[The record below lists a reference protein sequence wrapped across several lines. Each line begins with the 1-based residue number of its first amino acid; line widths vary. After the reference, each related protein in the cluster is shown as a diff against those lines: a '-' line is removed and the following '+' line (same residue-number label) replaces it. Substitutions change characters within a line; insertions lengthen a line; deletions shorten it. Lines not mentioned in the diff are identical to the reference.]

1 MANVLFKRGLQ
12 ASLPK
17 SNIID
22 GAFYLTTDTNRLYIG
37 STNGVADATPELV
50 ELNKSI
56 TVVKSVKD
64 LPDNSE
70 GHKVEVGQF
79 YYIAGENKHA
89 GASDDNGNILAVVTS
104 IVNGVPKWTQVN
116 PDTVDGNDRLSNVTI
131 TKGNYDAVKNVIPYT
146 LSFSIKDKAGT
157 VIETITKTLDV
168 APKDIISKA
177 DVSVSTS
184 SAEGVNAATITTKI
198 KDTSNNNALST
209 GSSFSIAGGDNVTVS
224 QKDGVVTIATGIGK
238 DSVQMHVDGTN
249 VQNQVSAS
257 VRVNSSDSG
266 DILKIA
272 GDTTKDIG
280 VVWDATNK
288 VAKIG
293 HSNSAATAA
302 TGDAIQL
309 SHDSKSFTA
318 ITSTTYDSHGHI
330 SAQTS
335 QQVTLPSYA
344 IKDIKVDDADKSKLK
359 VSLTDQNGTAFGT
372 ATSDSILYNTITVY
386 DSVNGTATKST
397 IANQGDIGTFYSKTA
412 IDNMMKGL
420 DALTYKG
427 TVAANSDLPEAS
439 KGVHIGDTYKVSAEN
454 SGITI
459 NGKTAHLGD
468 LLIATGT
475 EDSNGNITS
484 GTLTWTL
491 VQGNSETDTT
501 YDMKVAAGSGANS
514 AKVGIL
520 ASTDAGSFNKYATI
534 TGDGVITVTPTAGA
548 GDEGAV
554 AFAHA
559 NSGATAGTYGSNTTG
574 TVAPGGSI
582 VIPAVTVNAAG
593 HVTSI
598 SNATM
603 TLPGANKLGINT
615 SNKSVKLQDAA
626 GKDLGVVQF
635 ADGNLTSV
643 TVEAGGSGV
652 DGVVTVSHAVPTM
665 ESDTTSTQAVNLS
678 SAADKDRQISVI
690 SGVTKDSYG
699 HVTAL
704 ATKTITLG
712 RISDSLS
719 QAASAG
725 TNAVTIGTQLKNA
738 AGTAL
743 GNSNI
748 TLASTGNSVT
758 ITPTINAADNS
769 TSVNL
774 EIVWGSF

>member
-12 ASLPK
+12 ANLPK

-22 GAFYLTTDTNRLYIG
+22 GAFYLTTDTNRLYVG
-37 STNGVADATPELV
+37 NNTELV

-56 TVVKSVKD
+56 TVVESVDK
-64 LPDNSE
+64 LPKT
-70 GHKVEVGQF
+70 GVEVGQF
-79 YYIAGENKHA
+79 YYIAGTNKHA

-104 IVNGVPKWTQVN
+104 IVNGNPQWTQVN
-116 PDTVDGNDRLSNVTI
+116 PDTVDGNDRLSDVAI
-131 TKGNYDAVKNVIPYT
+131 TKGSYDAVNNVIPYT
-146 LSFSIKDKAGT
+146 LSFSIKDKAGK
-157 VIETITKTLDV
+157 VIQTITKTLDV

-209 GSSFSIAGGDNVTVS
+209 GSSFSIAGGDNVTVT

-280 VVWDATNK
+280 IVWDAANK

-309 SHDSKSFTA
+309 SHNSKSFTA
-318 ITSTTYDSHGHI
+318 VTSTTYDSHGHI

-344 IKDIKVDDADKSKLK
+344 IKDIKVDDTDKSKLK
-359 VSLTDQNGTAFGT
+359 VSLTDQNGSAFGT

-439 KGVHIGDTYKVSAEN
+439 KGVHIGDTYKVNAEN

-459 NGKTAHLGD
+459 NDKVAHLGD

-475 EDSNGNITS
+475 EDGNGNITS

-501 YDMKVAAGSGANS
+501 YDMKVAAASGANS

-520 ASTDAGSFNKYATI
+520 ASTDSGNFNKYATI
-534 TGDGVITVTPTAGA
+534 TGDGVITVTPTAGQ
-548 GDEGAV
+548 GNDGAV

-593 HVTSI
+593 HVTGI

-603 TLPGANKLGINT
+603 TLPGANKLGINAD
-615 SNKSVKLQDAA
+615 NKSVKLQDAS

-643 TVEAGGSGV
+643 SVAAGGSGV
-652 DGVVTVSHAVPTM
+652 DGVVTISHAVPTM
-665 ESDTTSTQAVNLS
+665 GSDATSTQAVNLS

-719 QAASAG
+719 QAASKG

-738 AGTAL
+738 EGTAL
-743 GNSNI
+743 GKSDI
-748 TLASTGNSVT
+748 TLASAGKSVT
-758 ITPTINAADNS
+758 ITPTIDAANNS

>member
-12 ASLPK
+12 ANLPK

-22 GAFYLTTDTNRLYIG
+22 GAFYLTTDTNRLYVG
-37 STNGVADATPELV
+37 NNTELV

-56 TVVKSVKD
+56 TVVQSVSD
-64 LPDNSE
+64 LPKT
-70 GHKVEVGQF
+70 GVEVGQF

-104 IVNGVPKWTQVN
+104 IVNGNPQWTQVN
-116 PDTVDGNDRLSNVTI
+116 PDTVDGNDRLSDVAI
-131 TKGNYDAVKNVIPYT
+131 TKGSYDAVNNVIPYT
-146 LSFSIKDKAGT
+146 LSFSIKDKDGK
-157 VIETITKTLDV
+157 VIQTITKTLNV

-198 KDTSNNNALST
+198 KDTSNNNALSA
-209 GSSFSIAGGDNVTVS
+209 GSSFSIAGGDNVTVT

-280 VVWDATNK
+280 IVWDAANK

-309 SHDSKSFTA
+309 SHNSKSFTA
-318 ITSTTYDSHGHI
+318 VTSTTYDSHGHI

-344 IKDIKVDDADKSKLK
+344 IKAIEVDSADKSKLK
-359 VSLTDQNGTAFGT
+359 VSLTDQNGSAFGT

-427 TVAANSDLPEAS
+427 TVATTSDLPEAS
-439 KGVHIGDTYKVSAEN
+439 KGVHIGDTYKVNAEN

-459 NGKTAHLGD
+459 NGKAAHLGD

-475 EDSNGNITS
+475 EDGNGNITS

-501 YDMKVAAGSGANS
+501 YDMKVDAGSGANS

-534 TGDGVITVTPTAGA
+534 TGDGVITVTPTAGQ
-548 GDEGAV
+548 GKDGAV

-598 SNATM
+598 SNTTM
-603 TLPGANKLGINT
+603 TLPGANKLGINAD
-615 SNKSVKLQDAA
+615 NKSVKLQDAA

-652 DGVVTVSHAVPTM
+652 NGVVTVSHAVPAM
-665 ESDTTSTQAVNLS
+665 GSDTTPTQAVNLS

-743 GNSNI
+743 GKSNI

-758 ITPTINAADNS
+758 ITPTIDAANNS

>member
-1 MANVLFKRGLQ
+1 MANVLFKRGRQ
-12 ASLPK
+12 ANLPK

-22 GAFYLTTDTNRLYIG
+22 GAFYLTTDTNRLYVG
-37 STNGVADATPELV
+37 NNTELV

-56 TVVKSVKD
+56 TVVESVDK
-64 LPDNSE
+64 LPKT
-70 GHKVEVGQF
+70 GVEVGQF
-79 YYIAGENKHA
+79 YYIAGTNKHA

-104 IVNGVPKWTQVN
+104 IVNGNPQWTQVN
-116 PDTVDGNDRLSNVTI
+116 PDTVDGNDRLSDVDI
-131 TKGNYDAVKNVIPYT
+131 TKGSYNAVDNVIPYT
-146 LSFSIKDKAGT
+146 LSFKIKNKNGD
-157 VIETITKTLDV
+157 VIQTITKTLNV

-184 SAEGVNAATITTKI
+184 STEGVNAATVTTKI
-198 KDTSNNNALST
+198 KDTSNNSALST
-209 GSSFSIAGGDNVTVS
+209 GSSFSIAGGDNVTIS
-224 QKDGVVTIATGIGK
+224 QNNGVVTIATGIGS
-238 DSVQMHVDGTN
+238 DSVKMNVDGTK

-280 VVWDATNK
+280 IVWDAANK

-293 HSNSAATAA
+293 HINSAATTA
-302 TGDAIQL
+302 TGNAIQL
-309 SHDSKSFTA
+309 SNLSKSFTA
-318 ITSTTYDSHGHI
+318 VTSTTYDNHGHI

-344 IKDIKVDDADKSKLK
+344 IKTIDVDNADKSKLK
-359 VSLTDQNGTAFGT
+359 VSLTDQDGNEFGA

-427 TVAANSDLPEAS
+427 TVATNSDLPKAS
-439 KGVHIGDTYKVSAEN
+439 NGIHIGDTYKVSAEN
-454 SGITI
+454 SGITV
-459 NGKTAHLGD
+459 NGKAANLGD

-514 AKVGIL
+514 AQVGIL

-548 GDEGAV
+548 GNEGAV

-559 NSGATAGTYGSNTTG
+559 SSGAAAGTYGSNTTG
-574 TVAPGGSI
+574 TVAPGDSI
-582 VIPAVTVNAAG
+582 VIPEVTVNAAG
-593 HVTSI
+593 HVTGI

-603 TLPGANKLGINT
+603 TLPGENKLGINT
-615 SNKSVKLQDAA
+615 NSKSVKLQNAS

-643 TVEAGGSGV
+643 TVDAGGSGV
-652 DGVVTVSHAVPTM
+652 AGVVTVSHAVPNM
-665 ESDTTSTQAVNLS
+665 GSDATSTQAVNLS
-678 SAADKDRQISVI
+678 SAAASDRQISVI

-712 RISDSLS
+712 HISDSLS

-725 TNAVTIGTQLKNA
+725 TNAVTIGTQLKNVEGA
-738 AGTAL
+738 DIGK
-743 GNSNI
+743 SNI

-758 ITPTINAADNS
+758 ITPTINAENNS

>member
-37 STNGVADATPELV
+37 NKTELV

-56 TVVKSVKD
+56 TVVESVSD
-64 LPDNSE
+64 LPKT
-70 GHKVEVGQF
+70 GVEVGQF

-116 PDTVDGNDRLSNVTI
+116 PDTVDGNDRLSSVSI
-131 TKGNYDAVKNVIPYT
+131 TKGTYDAVNNVIPYT
-146 LSFSIKDKAGT
+146 LSFSIKNKNGDI
-157 VIETITKTLDV
+157 IETITKTLDV

-209 GSSFSIAGGDNVTVS
+209 GSSFSIAGGDNVTVT
-224 QKDGVVTIATGIGK
+224 QKDGVVTIATGIGS
-238 DSVQMHVDGTN
+238 DSVQMHVDGTK

-280 VVWDATNK
+280 IVWDAANK
-288 VAKIG
+288 VAKIV

-302 TGDAIQL
+302 TGNAIQL

-318 ITSTTYDSHGHI
+318 VTSTTYDSHGHI

-344 IKDIKVDDADKSKLK
+344 IKAIEVDSADKSKLK
-359 VSLTDQNGTAFGT
+359 VSLTDQNGTAFGS

-427 TVAANSDLPEAS
+427 TVATTSDLPEAS
-439 KGVHIGDTYKVSAEN
+439 KGVHIGDTYKVNAEN

-459 NGKTAHLGD
+459 NDKVAHLGD

-475 EDSNGNITS
+475 EDGNGNITS

-514 AKVGIL
+514 AQVGIL
-520 ASTDAGSFNKYATI
+520 ASTDAGGFNKFATI
-534 TGDGVITVTPTAGA
+534 TGDGVITVTPTAGQ
-548 GDEGAV
+548 GKDGAV

-574 TVAPGGSI
+574 TVAPGDSI

-593 HVTSI
+593 HVTGI

-603 TLPGANKLGINT
+603 TLPGENKLGINT
-615 SNKSVKLQDAA
+615 NNKSVKLQNAS

-652 DGVVTVSHAVPTM
+652 AGVVTVSHAVPTM
-665 ESDTTSTQAVNLS
+665 ESDATSTQAVNLS

-712 RISDSLS
+712 QISDSLS
-719 QAASAG
+719 QEASAG

-738 AGTAL
+738 EGNAL
-743 GNSNI
+743 GKSNI
-748 TLASTGNSVT
+748 TLGSTGNSVT
-758 ITPTINAADNS
+758 VTPTIDAANNS

>member
-12 ASLPK
+12 ANLPK

-22 GAFYLTTDTNRLYIG
+22 GAFYLTTDTNRLYVG
-37 STNGVADATPELV
+37 NNTELV

-56 TVVKSVKD
+56 TVVESVDK
-64 LPDNSE
+64 LPKTD
-70 GHKVEVGQF
+70 VEVGQF
-79 YYIAGENKHA
+79 YYISGDNTHTDTSAGGK
-89 GASDDNGNILAVVTS
+89 NGNILAVVTS
-104 IVNGVPKWTQVN
+104 IVNGNPQWTQVN
-116 PDTVDGNDRLSNVTI
+116 PDTVDGNDRLSDVAI
-131 TKGNYDAVKNVIPYT
+131 TKGSYDAVNNVIPYT
-146 LSFSIKDKAGT
+146 LSFSIKDKDGK
-157 VIETITKTLDV
+157 VIQTITKTLNV

-209 GSSFSIAGGDNVTVS
+209 GSSFSIAGGDNVTVT

-266 DILKIA
+266 DVLKIA

-280 VVWDATNK
+280 IVWDAANK

-309 SHDSKSFTA
+309 SHNSKSFTA
-318 ITSTTYDSHGHI
+318 VTSTTYDSHGHI

-344 IKDIKVDDADKSKLK
+344 IKDIKVDDTDKSKLK
-359 VSLTDQNGTAFGT
+359 VSLTDQNGSAFGT

-439 KGVHIGDTYKVSAEN
+439 KGVHIGDTYKVNAEN

-459 NGKTAHLGD
+459 NGKAAHLGD

-501 YDMKVAAGSGANS
+501 YDMKVAAASGANS

-520 ASTDAGSFNKYATI
+520 ASTDSGNFNKYATI
-534 TGDGVITVTPTAGA
+534 TGDGVITVTPTAGQ
-548 GDEGAV
+548 GKDGAV

-593 HVTSI
+593 HVTGI

-603 TLPGANKLGINT
+603 TLPGANKLGINAD
-615 SNKSVKLQDAA
+615 NKSVKLQDAS

-643 TVEAGGSGV
+643 SVAAGGSGV

-665 ESDTTSTQAVNLS
+665 GSDATSTQAVNLS

-719 QAASAG
+719 QAASKG

-738 AGTAL
+738 EGTAL
-743 GNSNI
+743 GKSDI
-748 TLASTGNSVT
+748 TLASAGKSVT
-758 ITPTINAADNS
+758 ITPTIDAENNS

>member
-1 MANVLFKRGLQ
+1 MANVLFKRGRQ
-12 ASLPK
+12 ANLPK
-17 SNIID
+17 SDIID
-22 GAFYLTTDTNRLYIG
+22 GAFYLTTDTNRLYVG
-37 STNGVADATPELV
+37 NNTELV

-56 TVVKSVKD
+56 TVVESVSE
-64 LPDNSE
+64 LPKT
-70 GHKVEVGQF
+70 GVEVGQF
-79 YYIAGENKHA
+79 YYIAGTNKHA

-104 IVNGVPKWTQVN
+104 ITNGVPHWTQVN
-116 PDTVDGNDRLSNVTI
+116 PDTVDGNDRLSDVAI
-131 TKGNYDAVKNVIPYT
+131 TKGSYDAANNVIPYT
-146 LSFSIKDKAGT
+146 LSFTIKDKDGK
-157 VIETITKTLDV
+157 VIQTITQTLNV
-168 APKDIISKA
+168 APSDIISKA

-184 SAEGVNAATITTKI
+184 SSGGNAATITTKI
-198 KDTSNNNALST
+198 KDTSNNNALSN
-209 GSSFSIAGGDNVTVS
+209 GSSFSIAGGDNVTVT

-238 DSVQMHVDGTN
+238 DSVQMHVDGTK

-280 VVWDATNK
+280 VVWDAANK

-309 SHDSKSFTA
+309 SHTSKSFTA
-318 ITSTTYDSHGHI
+318 VTSTTYDNHGHI

-344 IKDIKVDDADKSKLK
+344 IKDIEVDSADKSKLK

-372 ATSDSILYNTITVY
+372 ATSGSILYNTITVY

-427 TVAANSDLPEAS
+427 TVATNSDLPNAS

-468 LLIATGT
+468 LLIAIGT

-484 GTLTWTL
+484 DTLAWTL

-514 AKVGIL
+514 AQVGIL

-534 TGDGVITVTPTAGA
+534 TGDGVITVTPTAGQ
-548 GDEGAV
+548 GKDGAV

-559 NSGATAGTYGSNTTG
+559 NSGAAAGTYGSNTTG
-574 TVAPGGSI
+574 TVAPGDSI
-582 VIPAVTVNAAG
+582 VIPEVTVNAAG

-615 SNKSVKLQDAA
+615 NNKSVKLQDAA

-643 TVEAGGSGV
+643 TVQAGGSGV
-652 DGVVTVSHAVPTM
+652 DGIVTVSHAVPAM
-665 ESDTTSTQAVNLS
+665 GSDTTPTQAVNLS
-678 SAADKDRQISVI
+678 SADEANRKISVI

-719 QAASAG
+719 QEASAG
-725 TNAVTIGTQLKNA
+725 TNAVTISTQLKNA
-738 AGTAL
+738 ESTAL
-743 GNSNI
+743 GKSNI
-748 TLASTGNSVT
+748 TLGSTGNSVT
-758 ITPTINAADNS
+758 ITPTIDAASNS

>member
-1 MANVLFKRGLQ
+1 MANVLFKRGPQ
-12 ASLPK
+12 ARLPE
-17 SNIID
+17 SNIVD

-37 STNGVADATPELV
+37 NNDKLV

-56 TVVKSVKD
+56 TVVETVGD
-64 LPDNSE
+64 LPKT
-70 GHKVEVGQF
+70 GVEVGQF

-104 IVNGVPKWTQVN
+104 ITNGVPHWTQVN
-116 PDTVDGNDRLSNVTI
+116 PDTVDGNDRLSDVTI
-131 TKGNYDAVKNVIPYT
+131 TKGNYDAANNVVPYT
-146 LSFSIKDKAGT
+146 LSFSIKDKDSK
-157 VIETITKTLDV
+157 VIQTITKTLNV

-184 SAEGVNAATITTKI
+184 SSGGNAATVTTKI

-209 GSSFSIAGGDNVTVS
+209 GSSFSIAGGDNVTVT
-224 QKDGVVTIATGIGK
+224 QKDGVVTIATGISK
-238 DSVQMHVDGTN
+238 DSVQMHVDGTK

-280 VVWDATNK
+280 IVWDAANK

-293 HSNSAATAA
+293 HNNSAATAA

-309 SHDSKSFTA
+309 SHNSKSFTA
-318 ITSTTYDSHGHI
+318 VTSTTYDSHGHI

-344 IKDIKVDDADKSKLK
+344 IKAIEVDSADKSKLK
-359 VSLTDQNGTAFGT
+359 VSLTDQNGSAFGT
-372 ATSDSILYNTITVY
+372 ATSESILYNTITVY

-427 TVAANSDLPEAS
+427 TVATNSDLPNAS

-468 LLIATGT
+468 LLIAIGT

-484 GTLTWTL
+484 DTLAWTL

-501 YDMKVAAGSGANS
+501 YDMKVAAGDANS

-520 ASTDAGSFNKYATI
+520 ASTDAGNFNKFATI
-534 TGDGVITVTPTAGA
+534 TGDGVITVTPTAGE
-548 GDEGAV
+548 GKNGAV

-559 NSGATAGTYGSNTTG
+559 NSGAAAGTYGSNTTG
-574 TVAPGGSI
+574 AVAPGDSI

-615 SNKSVKLQDAA
+615 NNKSVKLQDAA

-652 DGVVTVSHAVPTM
+652 DGIVTVSHAVPTM
-665 ESDTTSTQAVNLS
+665 GSDTTPTQAVNLS

-719 QAASAG
+719 QEASAG

-738 AGTAL
+738 EGTAL
-743 GNSNI
+743 GKSNI

-758 ITPTINAADNS
+758 ITPTIDAASNS

>member
-37 STNGVADATPELV
+37 NNTELV

-56 TVVKSVKD
+56 TVVQSVSE
-64 LPDNSE
+64 LPKA
-70 GHKVEVGQF
+70 GVEVGQF
-79 YYIAGENKHA
+79 YYIAGDNTHTDTSA
-89 GASDDNGNILAVVTS
+89 GGKNGNILAVVTS
-104 IVNGVPKWTQVN
+104 IVNGNPQWTQVN
-116 PDTVDGNDRLSNVTI
+116 PDTVDGNDRLSDVAI
-131 TKGNYDAVKNVIPYT
+131 TKGSYDAVNNVVPYT
-146 LSFSIKDKAGT
+146 LSFSIKNKDSK
-157 VIETITKTLDV
+157 VIETITKTLNV
-168 APKDIISKA
+168 APSDIISKA

-184 SAEGVNAATITTKI
+184 SAGGNAATITTKI
-198 KDTSNNNALST
+198 KDTSNNNALSA
-209 GSSFSIAGGDNVTVS
+209 GSSFSIAGGNNVTIS
-224 QKDGVVTIATGIGK
+224 QNDGVVTIAAGIGK
-238 DSVQMHVDGTN
+238 DSVQMHVDGTTT
-249 VQNQVSAS
+249 QNQVSAS
-257 VRVNSSDSG
+257 VRVNTDDSG
-266 DILKIA
+266 DVLKIA
-272 GDTTKDIG
+272 GDTAKDIG
-280 VVWDATNK
+280 IVWDSENK

-302 TGDAIQL
+302 TGNAIQL
-309 SHDSKSFTA
+309 SHGSKSFTA
-318 ITSTTYDSHGHI
+318 VTSTTYDSHGHI

-344 IKDIKVDDADKSKLK
+344 IKTVDVDNTDKSKLK
-359 VSLTDQNGTAFGT
+359 VSLTDQDENEFGSV
-372 ATSDSILYNTITVY
+372 TSGSILYNTITVY
-386 DSVNGTATKST
+386 DSINGTATKST

-427 TVAANSDLPEAS
+427 TVATNSDLQNIS
-439 KGVHIGDTYKVSAEN
+439 KVVHIGDTYKVSAEN
-454 SGITI
+454 SGITV
-459 NGKTAHLGD
+459 NGKSAQLGD

-484 GTLTWTL
+484 STLTWTL

-501 YDMKVAAGSGANS
+501 YDMKVATGSGANS

-520 ASTDAGSFNKYATI
+520 ASTDAGAFNKYATI
-534 TGDGVITVTPTAGA
+534 TGDGVITVTPTVGE
-548 GDEGAV
+548 GETGAV

-574 TVAPGGSI
+574 TVAPGKSI
-582 VIPAVTVNAAG
+582 VIPAVTINAAG
-593 HVTSI
+593 HVTGI

-615 SNKSVKLQDAA
+615 SNKSVKLQDAS
-626 GKDLGVVQF
+626 GTDLGVVQF

-665 ESDTTSTQAVNLS
+665 GSNTTSTQGVDLS
-678 SAADKDRQISVI
+678 SAADADRQISVI

-719 QAASAG
+719 QSASAG
-725 TNAVTIGTQLKNA
+725 TNAVTIGTQLKDYA
-738 AGTAL
+738 DKDIGK
-743 GNSNI
+743 SNI
-748 TLASTGNSVT
+748 TLASAGKSVT
-758 ITPTINAADNS
+758 ITPTIDAVNNS

>member
-1 MANVLFKRGLQ
+1 MANVLFKRGRQ
-12 ASLPK
+12 ANLPK
-17 SNIID
+17 SDIID
-22 GAFYLTTDTNRLYIG
+22 GAFYLTTDTNRLYVG
-37 STNGVADATPELV
+37 NNTELV

-56 TVVKSVKD
+56 TVVQSVSD
-64 LPDNSE
+64 LPKT
-70 GHKVEVGQF
+70 GVEVGQF

-89 GASDDNGNILAVVTS
+89 GASDNNGNILAVVTS
-104 IVNGVPKWTQVN
+104 IVNGNPQWTQVN
-116 PDTVDGNDRLSNVTI
+116 PDTVDGNDRLSDVAI
-131 TKGNYDAVKNVIPYT
+131 TKGSYDAVNNVIPYT
-146 LSFSIKDKAGT
+146 LSFKIKDKAGE
-157 VIETITKTLDV
+157 VIQTITKTLNV

-198 KDTSNNNALST
+198 KDTSNNDALST

-280 VVWDATNK
+280 IVWDAANK

-309 SHDSKSFTA
+309 SHNSKSFTA
-318 ITSTTYDSHGHI
+318 VTSTTYDSHGHI

-344 IKDIKVDDADKSKLK
+344 IKAIEVDSADKSKLK
-359 VSLTDQNGTAFGT
+359 VSLTDQNGSAFGT
-372 ATSDSILYNTITVY
+372 ATSESILYNTITVY

-427 TVAANSDLPEAS
+427 TVATNSDLPNAS

-454 SGITI
+454 SGITV
-459 NGKTAHLGD
+459 NGKAAQLGD
-468 LLIATGT
+468 LLIAIGT

-484 GTLTWTL
+484 GTLAWTL

-501 YDMKVAAGSGANS
+501 YNMKVAAGGSGANS

-534 TGDGVITVTPTAGA
+534 TGDGVITVTPTAGE
-548 GDEGAV
+548 GDKGTV

-559 NSGATAGTYGSNTTG
+559 NSGATAGTYGSNTAG

-593 HVTSI
+593 HVTGI
-598 SNATM
+598 SNTTM
-603 TLPGANKLGINT
+603 TLPGANKLGINAN
-615 SNKSVKLQDAA
+615 NKSVKLQDAA

-643 TVEAGGSGV
+643 SVAAGSSGSGI
-652 DGVVTVSHAVPTM
+652 DGIVTVSHAVPIM
-665 ESDTTSTQAVNLS
+665 GSDTTPTQAVNLS

-719 QAASAG
+719 QEASAG

-738 AGTAL
+738 EGTAL
-743 GNSNI
+743 GKSNI

-758 ITPTINAADNS
+758 ITPTIDAASNS

>member
-1 MANVLFKRGLQ
+1 MANVLFKRGRQ
-12 ASLPK
+12 ANLPK
-17 SNIID
+17 SDIID
-22 GAFYLTTDTNRLYIG
+22 GAFYLTTDTNRLYVG
-37 STNGVADATPELV
+37 NNTELV

-56 TVVKSVKD
+56 TVVESVGD
-64 LPDNSE
+64 LPKT
-70 GHKVEVGQF
+70 GVEVGQF
-79 YYIAGENKHA
+79 YYISGENKHA
-89 GASDDNGNILAVVTS
+89 GAVDNNGNILAVVTS
-104 IVNGVPKWTQVN
+104 IVNGNPQWTQVN
-116 PDTVDGNDRLSNVTI
+116 PDTVDGNDRLSDVAI
-131 TKGNYDAVKNVIPYT
+131 TKGSYDAVNNVIPYT
-146 LSFSIKDKAGT
+146 LSFTIKDKAGKG
-157 VIETITKTLDV
+157 IETITKTLNV
-168 APKDIISKA
+168 APSDIISKA

-184 SAEGVNAATITTKI
+184 SSGGNAATITTKI

-209 GSSFSIAGGDNVTVS
+209 GGSFSIAGGDNVTVT

-238 DSVQMHVDGTN
+238 DSVQMHVDGTST
-249 VQNQVSAS
+249 QNQVSAS
-257 VRVNSSDSG
+257 VRVNTDNSG
-266 DILKIA
+266 DVLKIA

-280 VVWDATNK
+280 VVWDAANK

-302 TGDAIQL
+302 TGNAIQL
-309 SHDSKSFTA
+309 SHGSKSFTA
-318 ITSTTYDSHGHI
+318 VTSTTYDSHGHI

-344 IKDIKVDDADKSKLK
+344 IKTVDVDSADKSKLR
-359 VSLTDQNGTAFGT
+359 VSLTDQDGDEFGSV
-372 ATSDSILYNTITVY
+372 TSGSILYNTITVY
-386 DSVNGTATKST
+386 DSINGTATKST

-427 TVAANSDLPEAS
+427 TVATNSDLPNAS
-439 KGVHIGDTYKVSAEN
+439 NGIHIGDTYKVSAEN
-454 SGITI
+454 SGITV
-459 NGKTAHLGD
+459 NGKAANLGD

-484 GTLTWTL
+484 GTLVWTL

-520 ASTDAGSFNKYATI
+520 ASTDASAFNKYATI
-534 TGDGVITVTPTAGA
+534 TGDGVITVTPTDGE
-548 GDEGAV
+548 GDVGAV

-559 NSGATAGTYGSNTTG
+559 NSGVTAGTYGSNTTG

-615 SNKSVKLQDAA
+615 DDKSVKLQDAS
-626 GKDLGVVQF
+626 GTDLGVVQF
-635 ADGNLTSV
+635 ADGNLTNVSV
-643 TVEAGGSGV
+643 TAGGSGV
-652 DGVVTVSHAVPTM
+652 DGVVTINHAVPTM
-665 ESDTTSTQAVNLS
+665 ESNTTSTQGLDLS

-699 HVTAL
+699 HVTSL

-719 QAASAG
+719 QSASAG
-725 TNAVTIGTQLKNA
+725 TNAVTIGTQLKDYA
-738 AGTAL
+738 DKDIGK
-743 GNSNI
+743 SNI
-748 TLASTGNSVT
+748 TLASAGKSVT
-758 ITPTINAADNS
+758 ITPTIDAANNS

>member
-12 ASLPK
+12 ANLPK

-22 GAFYLTTDTNRLYIG
+22 GAFYLTTDTNRLYVG
-37 STNGVADATPELV
+37 NNTELV

-56 TVVKSVKD
+56 TVVESVKD
-64 LPDNSE
+64 LPKT
-70 GHKVEVGQF
+70 GVEVGQF
-79 YYIAGENKHA
+79 YYIAGENLHA
-89 GASDDNGNILAVVTS
+89 GASDANGNILAVVTS
-104 IVNGVPKWTQVN
+104 IVNGVPNWTQVN
-116 PDTVDGNDRLSNVTI
+116 PDTVDGNDRLSDVAI
-131 TKGNYDAVKNVIPYT
+131 TKGNYDAVNNVIPYT
-146 LSFSIKDKAGT
+146 LSFTIKDKAGQA
-157 VIETITKTLDV
+157 IQTITKTLNV
-168 APKDIISKA
+168 APSDIISKA

-184 SAEGVNAATITTKI
+184 SSGGNAATITTKI
-198 KDTSNNNALST
+198 KDTSNNDTLST
-209 GSSFSIAGGDNVTVS
+209 GSSFSIAGGDNVTVT

-280 VVWDATNK
+280 IVWDATNK

-309 SHDSKSFTA
+309 SHNSKSFTA
-318 ITSTTYDSHGHI
+318 VTSTTYDSHGHI

-344 IKDIKVDDADKSKLK
+344 INAIEVDSADKSKLK
-359 VSLTDQNGTAFGT
+359 VSLTDQNGSAFGT

-427 TVAANSDLPEAS
+427 TVATTSDLPEAS
-439 KGVHIGDTYKVSAEN
+439 KGVHIGDTYKVNAEN

-459 NGKTAHLGD
+459 NGKAAHLGD

-475 EDSNGNITS
+475 EDGNGNITS

-501 YDMKVAAGSGANS
+501 YNMKVAAGGSGANS

-520 ASTDAGSFNKYATI
+520 ASTDAGTFNKYATI
-534 TGDGVITVTPTAGA
+534 TGDGVITVTPTAGE

-593 HVTSI
+593 HVTGI

-615 SNKSVKLQDAA
+615 DNKSVKLQDAA

-665 ESDTTSTQAVNLS
+665 KSDTTSTQVVNLS

-712 RISDSLS
+712 RISDNLS

-743 GNSNI
+743 GKSNI

-758 ITPTINAADNS
+758 ITPTIDEANNS

>member
-12 ASLPK
+12 ANLPK

-22 GAFYLTTDTNRLYIG
+22 GAFYLTTDTNRLYVG
-37 STNGVADATPELV
+37 NNTELV

-56 TVVKSVKD
+56 TVVKTVSD
-64 LPDNSE
+64 LPKT
-70 GHKVEVGQF
+70 GVEVGQF

-104 IVNGVPKWTQVN
+104 IVNGNPQWTQVN
-116 PDTVDGNDRLSNVTI
+116 PDTVDGNDRLSDVDI
-131 TKGNYDAVKNVIPYT
+131 TKGSYDAVNNVIPYT
-146 LSFSIKDKAGT
+146 LSFKIKDKAGE
-157 VIETITKTLDV
+157 VIQTITKTLNV

-198 KDTSNNNALST
+198 KDTSNNNALSA
-209 GSSFSIAGGDNVTVS
+209 GSSFSIAGGDNVTVT

-280 VVWDATNK
+280 IVWDAANK

-309 SHDSKSFTA
+309 SHNSKSFTA
-318 ITSTTYDSHGHI
+318 VTSTTYDSHGHI

-344 IKDIKVDDADKSKLK
+344 IKAIEVDGADKSKLK
-359 VSLTDQNGTAFGT
+359 VSLTDQNGSAFGT

-427 TVAANSDLPEAS
+427 TVATNSDLPNAS
-439 KGVHIGDTYKVSAEN
+439 KGVHVGDTYKVSAEN
-454 SGITI
+454 SGITV
-459 NGKTAHLGD
+459 NGKAAQLGD
-468 LLIATGT
+468 LLIAIGT

-484 GTLTWTL
+484 GTLAWTL

-514 AKVGIL
+514 ARVGIL
-520 ASTDAGSFNKYATI
+520 ASTDAGGFNKYATI
-534 TGDGVITVTPTAGA
+534 TGDGVITVTPTDGE
-548 GDEGAV
+548 GDVGAV

-615 SNKSVKLQDAA
+615 GDKSVKLQDAA

-643 TVEAGGSGV
+643 TVEAGGTGV

-665 ESDTTSTQAVNLS
+665 ESDATSTQAVNLS

-758 ITPTINAADNS
+758 ITPTINAASNS

>member
-1 MANVLFKRGLQ
+1 MANVLFKRGRQ
-12 ASLPK
+12 ANLPK
-17 SNIID
+17 SDIID
-22 GAFYLTTDTNRLYIG
+22 GAFYLTTDTNRLYVG
-37 STNGVADATPELV
+37 NNTELV

-56 TVVKSVKD
+56 TVVKTVSD
-64 LPDNSE
+64 LPKT
-70 GHKVEVGQF
+70 GVEVGQF

-104 IVNGVPKWTQVN
+104 IVNGNPQWTQVN
-116 PDTVDGNDRLSNVTI
+116 PDTVDGNDRLSDVDI
-131 TKGNYDAVKNVIPYT
+131 TKGSYDAVNNVIPYT
-146 LSFSIKDKAGT
+146 LSFKIKDKAGE
-157 VIETITKTLDV
+157 VIQTITKTLNV

-184 SAEGVNAATITTKI
+184 SAEGVNAATITTKN
-198 KDTSNNNALST
+198 KDTSNNNALSA
-209 GSSFSIAGGDNVTVS
+209 GSSFSIAGGDNVTVT

-280 VVWDATNK
+280 IVWDAANK

-309 SHDSKSFTA
+309 SHNSKSFTA
-318 ITSTTYDSHGHI
+318 VTSTTYDSHGHI

-344 IKDIKVDDADKSKLK
+344 IKAIEVDGADKSKLK
-359 VSLTDQNGTAFGT
+359 VSLTDQNGSAFGT
-372 ATSDSILYNTITVY
+372 ATSESILYNTITVY

-427 TVAANSDLPEAS
+427 TVATNSDLPNAS
-439 KGVHIGDTYKVSAEN
+439 KGVHVGDTYKVSAEN
-454 SGITI
+454 SGITV
-459 NGKTAHLGD
+459 NGKAAQLGD
-468 LLIATGT
+468 LLIAIGT

-484 GTLTWTL
+484 STLAWTL

-501 YDMKVAAGSGANS
+501 YNMKVAAGGSGANS

-534 TGDGVITVTPTAGA
+534 TSDGVITVTPTAGE
-548 GDEGAV
+548 GDKGTV

-574 TVAPGGSI
+574 TVAPGDPI

-615 SNKSVKLQDAA
+615 NNKSVKLQDAA

-652 DGVVTVSHAVPTM
+652 DGIVTVSHAVPAM
-665 ESDTTSTQAVNLS
+665 GSDTTPTQAVNLS

-758 ITPTINAADNS
+758 ITPTIDAASNS

>member
-12 ASLPK
+12 ANLPK

-22 GAFYLTTDTNRLYIG
+22 GAFYLTTDTNRLYVG
-37 STNGVADATPELV
+37 NNTELV

-56 TVVKSVKD
+56 TVVKSVSD
-64 LPDNSE
+64 LPKT
-70 GHKVEVGQF
+70 GVEVGQF
-79 YYIAGENKHA
+79 YYIAGTNKHA

-104 IVNGVPKWTQVN
+104 IVNGNPQWTQVN
-116 PDTVDGNDRLSNVTI
+116 PDTVDGNDRLSNVSI
-131 TKGNYDAVKNVIPYT
+131 TKGTYDAVNNVIPYT
-146 LSFSIKDKAGT
+146 LSFDIKDKDGR
-157 VIETITKTLDV
+157 VIQTITQTLNV

-184 SAEGVNAATITTKI
+184 SVEGVNAATITTKI

-280 VVWDATNK
+280 IVWDAENK

-293 HSNSAATAA
+293 HSNSAATSA
-302 TGDAIQL
+302 TGNAIQL
-309 SHDSKSFTA
+309 SNLSKSFTA
-318 ITSTTYDSHGHI
+318 VTSTTYDSHGHI

-344 IKDIKVDDADKSKLK
+344 IKAIEVDSADKSKLK

-386 DSVNGTATKST
+386 DSVNGAATKST

-427 TVAANSDLPEAS
+427 TVATNSDLPEAS
-439 KGVHIGDTYKVSAEN
+439 NGVHIGDTYKVSAEN

-484 GTLTWTL
+484 GTLVWTL

-501 YDMKVAAGSGANS
+501 YDMKVDAGSGANS

-534 TGDGVITVTPTAGA
+534 TGDGVITVTPTAGQ
-548 GDEGAV
+548 GKDGAV

-559 NSGATAGTYGSNTTG
+559 NSGVDAGTYGSNTTG
-574 TVAPGGSI
+574 TVAPGGPI

-615 SNKSVKLQDAA
+615 DNKSVKLQDAA

-643 TVEAGGSGV
+643 TVQAGGSGV
-652 DGVVTVSHAVPTM
+652 DGIVTVSHAVPTM
-665 ESDTTSTQAVNLS
+665 GSDTTPTQAVNLS
-678 SAADKDRQISVI
+678 SAVDKDRQISVI

-725 TNAVTIGTQLKNA
+725 TNAVTINTQLKNA
-738 AGTAL
+738 KGDNI
-743 GNSNI
+743 GKSGI
-748 TLASTGNSVT
+748 TLGSTGNSVT
-758 ITPTINAADNS
+758 ITPTIDAANNS

>member
-12 ASLPK
+12 ANLPK

-22 GAFYLTTDTNRLYIG
+22 GAFYLTTDTNRLYVG
-37 STNGVADATPELV
+37 NNTELV

-56 TVVKSVKD
+56 TVVESVDK
-64 LPDNSE
+64 LPKT
-70 GHKVEVGQF
+70 GVEVGQF
-79 YYIAGENKHA
+79 YYIAGTNKHA

-104 IVNGVPKWTQVN
+104 IVNGNPQWTQVN
-116 PDTVDGNDRLSNVTI
+116 PDTVDGNDRLSDVAI
-131 TKGNYDAVKNVIPYT
+131 TKGSYDAVNNVIPYT
-146 LSFSIKDKAGT
+146 LSFSIKDKAGK
-157 VIETITKTLDV
+157 VIQTITKTLDV

-209 GSSFSIAGGDNVTVS
+209 GSSFSIAGGDNVTVT

-280 VVWDATNK
+280 IVWDAANK

-309 SHDSKSFTA
+309 SHNSKSFTA
-318 ITSTTYDSHGHI
+318 VTSTTYDSHGHI

-344 IKDIKVDDADKSKLK
+344 IKDIKVDDTDKSKLK
-359 VSLTDQNGTAFGT
+359 VSLTDQNGSAFGT

-439 KGVHIGDTYKVSAEN
+439 KGVHIGDTYKVNAEN

-459 NGKTAHLGD
+459 NDKVAHLGD

-475 EDSNGNITS
+475 EDGNGNITS

-501 YDMKVAAGSGANS
+501 YDMKVAAASGANS

-520 ASTDAGSFNKYATI
+520 ASTDSGNFNKYATI
-534 TGDGVITVTPTAGA
+534 TGDGVITVTPTAGQ
-548 GDEGAV
+548 GKDGAV

-593 HVTSI
+593 HVTGI

-603 TLPGANKLGINT
+603 TLPGANKLGINAD
-615 SNKSVKLQDAA
+615 NKSVKLQDAS

-643 TVEAGGSGV
+643 SVAAGGSGV
-652 DGVVTVSHAVPTM
+652 DGVVTISHAVPTM
-665 ESDTTSTQAVNLS
+665 GSDATSTQAVNLS

-719 QAASAG
+719 QAASKG

-738 AGTAL
+738 EGTAL
-743 GNSNI
+743 GKSDI
-748 TLASTGNSVT
+748 TLASAGKSVT
-758 ITPTINAADNS
+758 ITPTIDAANNS

>member
-1 MANVLFKRGLQ
+1 MANVLFKRGRQ
-12 ASLPK
+12 ANLPK
-17 SNIID
+17 SDIID
-22 GAFYLTTDTNRLYIG
+22 GAFYLTTDTNRLYVG
-37 STNGVADATPELV
+37 NNTELV

-56 TVVKSVKD
+56 TVVKTVSD
-64 LPDNSE
+64 LPKT
-70 GHKVEVGQF
+70 GVEVGQF

-104 IVNGVPKWTQVN
+104 IVNGNPQWTQVN
-116 PDTVDGNDRLSNVTI
+116 PDTVDGNDRLSDVDI
-131 TKGNYDAVKNVIPYT
+131 TKGSYDAVNNVIPYT
-146 LSFSIKDKAGT
+146 LSFKIKDKAGE
-157 VIETITKTLDV
+157 VIQTITKTLNV

-198 KDTSNNNALST
+198 KDTSNNNALSA
-209 GSSFSIAGGDNVTVS
+209 GSSFSIAGGDNVTVT

-280 VVWDATNK
+280 IVWDAANK

-309 SHDSKSFTA
+309 SHNSKSFTA
-318 ITSTTYDSHGHI
+318 VTSTTYDNHGHI

-344 IKDIKVDDADKSKLK
+344 IKAIEVDGADKSKLK
-359 VSLTDQNGTAFGT
+359 VSLTDQNGSAFGT
-372 ATSDSILYNTITVY
+372 ATSESILYNTITVY

-427 TVAANSDLPEAS
+427 TVATNSDLPNAS
-439 KGVHIGDTYKVSAEN
+439 KGVHVGDTYKVSAEN
-454 SGITI
+454 SGITV
-459 NGKTAHLGD
+459 NGKAAQLGD
-468 LLIATGT
+468 LLIAIGT

-484 GTLTWTL
+484 STLAWTL

-501 YDMKVAAGSGANS
+501 YNMKVAAGGSGANS

-534 TGDGVITVTPTAGA
+534 TSDGVITVTPTAGE
-548 GDEGAV
+548 GDKGTV

-574 TVAPGGSI
+574 TVAPGDPI

-615 SNKSVKLQDAA
+615 NNKSVKLQDAA

-652 DGVVTVSHAVPTM
+652 DGIVTVSHAVPAM
-665 ESDTTSTQAVNLS
+665 GSDTTPTQAVNLS

-758 ITPTINAADNS
+758 ITPTIDAASNS

>member
-12 ASLPK
+12 ANLPK

-22 GAFYLTTDTNRLYIG
+22 GAFYLTTDTNRLYVG
-37 STNGVADATPELV
+37 NNTELV

-56 TVVKSVKD
+56 TVVESVDK
-64 LPDNSE
+64 LPKT
-70 GHKVEVGQF
+70 GVEVGQF

-104 IVNGVPKWTQVN
+104 ITNGVPHWTQVN
-116 PDTVDGNDRLSNVTI
+116 PDTVDGNDRLSDVAI
-131 TKGNYDAVKNVIPYT
+131 TKGDYDAVNNVIPYT
-146 LSFSIKDKAGT
+146 LSFTIKDKAGSG
-157 VIETITKTLDV
+157 IETITKTLNV

-209 GSSFSIAGGDNVTVS
+209 GSSFSIAGGDNVTIT

-280 VVWDATNK
+280 IVWDATNK

-293 HSNSAATAA
+293 HSNSAATAS

-309 SHDSKSFTA
+309 SHNSKSFTA
-318 ITSTTYDSHGHI
+318 VTSTTYDSHGHI

-344 IKDIKVDDADKSKLK
+344 IKDIEVDSADKSKLK
-359 VSLTDQNGTAFGT
+359 VSLTDQNSNAFGT
-372 ATSDSILYNTITVY
+372 ATSGSILYNTITVY

-439 KGVHIGDTYKVSAEN
+439 NGVHIGDTYKVNAEN

-459 NGKTAHLGD
+459 NGKAAHLGD

-484 GTLTWTL
+484 STLTWTL

-501 YDMKVAAGSGANS
+501 YNMKVDAGSGSNS

-534 TGDGVITVTPTAGA
+534 TGDGVITVTPTAGE
-548 GDEGAV
+548 GKDGAV

-603 TLPGANKLGINT
+603 TLPGANKLGINAD
-615 SNKSVKLQDAA
+615 NKSVKLQDAS

-643 TVEAGGSGV
+643 SVAAGGSGV

-665 ESDTTSTQAVNLS
+665 GSDTTSTQAVNLS

-712 RISDSLS
+712 HISDSLS

-738 AGTAL
+738 KGTAL
-743 GNSNI
+743 GKSDI
-748 TLASTGNSVT
+748 TLASAGKSVT
-758 ITPTINAADNS
+758 ITPTIDAANNS

>member
-12 ASLPK
+12 ANLPK

-22 GAFYLTTDTNRLYIG
+22 GAFYLTTDTNRLYVG
-37 STNGVADATPELV
+37 NNTELV

-56 TVVKSVKD
+56 TVVESVSE
-64 LPDNSE
+64 LPKT
-70 GHKVEVGQF
+70 GVEVGQF
-79 YYIAGENKHA
+79 YYISGTNKHA

-104 IVNGVPKWTQVN
+104 IVNGNPQWTQVN
-116 PDTVDGNDRLSNVTI
+116 PDTVDGNDRLSDVAI
-131 TKGNYDAVKNVIPYT
+131 TKGSYDAVNNVIPYT
-146 LSFSIKDKAGT
+146 LSFSIKDKDGK
-157 VIETITKTLDV
+157 VIQTITKTLNV

-209 GSSFSIAGGDNVTVS
+209 GSSFSIAGGDNVTVT

-266 DILKIA
+266 DVLKIA

-280 VVWDATNK
+280 IVWDAANK

-309 SHDSKSFTA
+309 SHNSKSFTA
-318 ITSTTYDSHGHI
+318 VTSTTYDSHGHI

-344 IKDIKVDDADKSKLK
+344 IKAIEVDSADKSKLK
-359 VSLTDQNGTAFGT
+359 VSLTDQNGSAFGT

-427 TVAANSDLPEAS
+427 TVATNSDLPNAS
-439 KGVHIGDTYKVSAEN
+439 NGIHIGDTYKVSAEN
-454 SGITI
+454 SGITV
-459 NGKTAHLGD
+459 NGKAANLGD

-501 YDMKVAAGSGANS
+501 YDMKVVAGSGANS

-520 ASTDAGSFNKYATI
+520 ASTDAGGFNKYATI
-534 TGDGVITVTPTAGA
+534 TGDGVITVTPTAGQ
-548 GDEGAV
+548 GKDGAV

-574 TVAPGGSI
+574 TVAPGDSI

-593 HVTSI
+593 HVTGI

-603 TLPGANKLGINT
+603 TLPGANKLGINAN
-615 SNKSVKLQDAA
+615 NKSVKLQDAA

-665 ESDTTSTQAVNLS
+665 GSDATSTQAVNLS

-725 TNAVTIGTQLKNA
+725 TNAVTINTQLKNA
-738 AGTAL
+738 KGDNI
-743 GNSNI
+743 GKSGI
-748 TLASTGNSVT
+748 TLGSTGNSVT
-758 ITPTINAADNS
+758 ITPTIDAANNS

>member
-12 ASLPK
+12 ANLPK
-17 SNIID
+17 SDIID
-22 GAFYLTTDTNRLYIG
+22 GAFYLTTDTNRLYVG
-37 STNGVADATPELV
+37 NNTELV

-56 TVVKSVKD
+56 TVVESVDK
-64 LPDNSE
+64 LPKT
-70 GHKVEVGQF
+70 GVEVGQF
-79 YYIAGENKHA
+79 YYIAGTNKHA

-104 IVNGVPKWTQVN
+104 IVNGNPQWTQVN
-116 PDTVDGNDRLSNVTI
+116 PDTVDGNDRLSDVTI
-131 TKGNYDAVKNVIPYT
+131 TKGNYDAVHNVIPYT
-146 LSFSIKDKAGT
+146 LSFTIKDKAGKG
-157 VIETITKTLDV
+157 IETITKTLNV
-168 APKDIISKA
+168 APSDIISKA

-184 SAEGVNAATITTKI
+184 SAGGNAATITTQI

-209 GSSFSIAGGDNVTVS
+209 GSSFSIAGGDNVTIS
-224 QKDGVVTIATGIGK
+224 QKGGVVTIATGIGK
-238 DSVQMHVDGTN
+238 DSVQMHVDGTST
-249 VQNQVSAS
+249 QNQVSAS
-257 VRVNSSDSG
+257 VRVNTDDSG
-266 DILKIA
+266 DALKIA
-272 GDTTKDIG
+272 GDTAKDIG
-280 VVWDATNK
+280 IVWDAANK

-302 TGDAIQL
+302 TGNAIQL
-309 SHDSKSFTA
+309 SNGSKSFTA
-318 ITSTTYDSHGHI
+318 VTSTTYDSHGHI

-344 IKDIKVDDADKSKLK
+344 IKTVDVDDADKSKLK
-359 VSLTDQNGTAFGT
+359 VSLTDQDDNEFGSV
-372 ATSDSILYNTITVY
+372 TSNSILYNTITVY

-427 TVAANSDLPEAS
+427 TVATNSDLQNVS
-439 KGVHIGDTYKVSAEN
+439 KVVHIGDTYKVSAEN
-454 SGITI
+454 SGITV
-459 NGKTAHLGD
+459 NGKSAQLGD

-484 GTLTWTL
+484 STLTWTL

-501 YDMKVAAGSGANS
+501 YDMKVATGSGANS

-520 ASTDAGSFNKYATI
+520 ASTDAGAFNKYATI
-534 TGDGVITVTPTAGA
+534 TGDGVITVTPTAGV
-548 GDEGAV
+548 GETGAV

-559 NSGATAGTYGSNTTG
+559 NSGATAGTYGNNTTG

-582 VIPAVTVNAAG
+582 VIPAVTINAAG
-593 HVTSI
+593 HVTGI

-603 TLPGANKLGINT
+603 TLPGANKLGINAN
-615 SNKSVKLQDAA
+615 NKSVKLQDAS

-643 TVEAGGSGV
+643 SVAAGGSGSGV
-652 DGVVTVSHAVPTM
+652 DGVVTVSHAAPTM
-665 ESDTTSTQAVNLS
+665 GSDTTSTQGVNLS
-678 SAADKDRQISVI
+678 SAAESDRQISVI

-719 QAASAG
+719 QEASAG
-725 TNAVTIGTQLKNA
+725 TNAVTISTQLKNA
-738 AGTAL
+738 EGTAL
-743 GNSNI
+743 GKSNI
-748 TLASTGNSVT
+748 ALASAGKSVT
-758 ITPTINAADNS
+758 ITPTIDATNNS

>member
-12 ASLPK
+12 ARLPE
-17 SNIID
+17 SNIVD

-37 STNGVADATPELV
+37 NNDKLV

-56 TVVKSVKD
+56 TVVESVSD
-64 LPDNSE
+64 LPKT
-70 GHKVEVGQF
+70 GVEVGQF
-79 YYIAGENKHA
+79 YYIAGTNKHA

-116 PDTVDGNDRLSNVTI
+116 PDTVDGNDRLSDVTI
-131 TKGNYDAVKNVIPYT
+131 TKGSYDAVNNVIPYT
-146 LSFSIKDKAGT
+146 LSFKIKNKNGE
-157 VIETITKTLDV
+157 VIQTITKTLDV
-168 APKDIISKA
+168 ALSDIISKA

-184 SAEGVNAATITTKI
+184 SAEGVNAATVTTKI

-209 GSSFSIAGGDNVTVS
+209 GSSFSIAGGDNVTVT

-266 DILKIA
+266 DVLKIA
-272 GDTTKDIG
+272 GDTTKDIEI
-280 VVWDATNK
+280 VWDAANK

-309 SHDSKSFTA
+309 SHNSKSFTA

-344 IKDIKVDDADKSKLK
+344 IKDIKVDDTDKSKLK

-439 KGVHIGDTYKVSAEN
+439 KGVHIGDTYKVNAEN

-459 NGKTAHLGD
+459 NGKAAHLGD

-475 EDSNGNITS
+475 EDGNGNITS

-501 YDMKVAAGSGANS
+501 YNMKVAAGGSGTNS

-520 ASTDAGSFNKYATI
+520 ASTDAGNFNKFATI
-534 TGDGVITVTPTAGA
+534 TGDGVITVTPTAGE
-548 GDEGAV
+548 GKDGAV

-593 HVTSI
+593 HVTGI

-603 TLPGANKLGINT
+603 TLPGANKLGINAD
-615 SNKSVKLQDAA
+615 NKSVKLQDAS

-643 TVEAGGSGV
+643 SVAAGGSGV

-665 ESDTTSTQAVNLS
+665 GSDATSTQAVNLS

-712 RISDSLS
+712 RVSDSLS
-719 QAASAG
+719 QAASKG
-725 TNAVTIGTQLKNA
+725 TNAVTIGTQLKDY

-743 GNSNI
+743 GKSDI
-748 TLASTGNSVT
+748 TLASAGKSVT
-758 ITPTINAADNS
+758 ITPTIDAANNS

>member
-1 MANVLFKRGLQ
+1 MANVLFKRGRQ
-12 ASLPK
+12 ANLPK
-17 SNIID
+17 SDIID
-22 GAFYLTTDTNRLYIG
+22 GAFYLTTDTNRLYVG
-37 STNGVADATPELV
+37 NNTELV

-56 TVVKSVKD
+56 TVVESVDK
-64 LPDNSE
+64 LPKT
-70 GHKVEVGQF
+70 GVEVGQF
-79 YYIAGENKHA
+79 YYIAGTNKHA

-104 IVNGVPKWTQVN
+104 IVNGNPQWTQVN
-116 PDTVDGNDRLSNVTI
+116 PDTVDGNDRLSDVAI
-131 TKGNYDAVKNVIPYT
+131 TKGSYDAVNNVIPYT
-146 LSFSIKDKAGT
+146 LSFSIKDKAGK
-157 VIETITKTLDV
+157 VIQTITKTLDV

-209 GSSFSIAGGDNVTVS
+209 GSSFSIAGGDNVTVT

-280 VVWDATNK
+280 IVWDAANK

-309 SHDSKSFTA
+309 SHNSKSFTA
-318 ITSTTYDSHGHI
+318 VTSTTYDSHGHI

-344 IKDIKVDDADKSKLK
+344 IKAIEVDSADKSKLK
-359 VSLTDQNGTAFGT
+359 VSLTDQNGSAFGT

-439 KGVHIGDTYKVSAEN
+439 KGVHIGDTYKVNAEN

-459 NGKTAHLGD
+459 NDKVAHLGD

-475 EDSNGNITS
+475 EDGNGNITS

-501 YDMKVAAGSGANS
+501 YDMKVAAASGANS

-520 ASTDAGSFNKYATI
+520 ASTDSGNFNKYATI
-534 TGDGVITVTPTAGA
+534 TGDGVITVTPTAGQ
-548 GDEGAV
+548 GKDGAV

-593 HVTSI
+593 HVTGI

-603 TLPGANKLGINT
+603 TLPGANKLGINAD
-615 SNKSVKLQDAA
+615 NKSVKLQDAS

-643 TVEAGGSGV
+643 SVAAGGSGV
-652 DGVVTVSHAVPTM
+652 DGVVTISHAVPTM
-665 ESDTTSTQAVNLS
+665 GSDATSTQAVNLS

-719 QAASAG
+719 QAASKG

-738 AGTAL
+738 EGTAL
-743 GNSNI
+743 GKSDI
-748 TLASTGNSVT
+748 TLASAGKSVT
-758 ITPTINAADNS
+758 ITPTIDAANNS

>member
-12 ASLPK
+12 ANLPK

-22 GAFYLTTDTNRLYIG
+22 GAFYLTTDTNRLYVG
-37 STNGVADATPELV
+37 NNTELV

-56 TVVKSVKD
+56 TVVESVDK
-64 LPDNSE
+64 LPKT
-70 GHKVEVGQF
+70 GVEVGQF
-79 YYIAGENKHA
+79 YYIAGTNKHA

-104 IVNGVPKWTQVN
+104 IVNGNPQWTQVN
-116 PDTVDGNDRLSNVTI
+116 PDTVDGNDRLSDVAI
-131 TKGNYDAVKNVIPYT
+131 TKGSYDAVNNVIPYT
-146 LSFSIKDKAGT
+146 LSFSIKDKAGK
-157 VIETITKTLDV
+157 VIQTITKTLDV

-209 GSSFSIAGGDNVTVS
+209 GSSFSIAGGDNVTVT

-238 DSVQMHVDGTN
+238 DSVQMHVDGTK

-266 DILKIA
+266 DVLKIA

-280 VVWDATNK
+280 IVWDSESK

-302 TGDAIQL
+302 TGNAIQL
-309 SHDSKSFTA
+309 SHGSKSFTA
-318 ITSTTYDSHGHI
+318 VTSTTYDSHGHI

-344 IKDIKVDDADKSKLK
+344 IKTVDVDSADKSKLK
-359 VSLTDQNGTAFGT
+359 VSLTDQDGSEFGSV
-372 ATSDSILYNTITVY
+372 TSGSILYNTITVY
-386 DSVNGTATKST
+386 DSINGTAAQTT

-427 TVAANSDLPEAS
+427 TVATNSDLPQAS
-439 KGVHIGDTYKVSAEN
+439 EGVHIGDTYKVSAEK

-459 NGKTAHLGD
+459 NGKEAHLGD

-501 YDMKVAAGSGANS
+501 YNMKVAAGGSGANS

-520 ASTDAGSFNKYATI
+520 ASTDAGGFNKYATI
-534 TGDGVITVTPTAGA
+534 TGDGVITVTPTAGE
-548 GDEGAV
+548 GDKGTV

-559 NSGATAGTYGSNTTG
+559 NSGATAGTYGNNTTG

-582 VIPAVTVNAAG
+582 VIPAVTINAAG
-593 HVTSI
+593 HVTGI

-615 SNKSVKLQDAA
+615 SNKYIKLQDAA

-643 TVEAGGSGV
+643 SVAAGSSGV
-652 DGVVTVSHAVPTM
+652 DGVITVNHAVPTM
-665 ESDTTSTQAVNLS
+665 GSDDTSTQAVDLS
-678 SAADKDRQISVI
+678 SAADANRKISVI

-704 ATKTITLG
+704 STKTITLG

-719 QAASAG
+719 QEASAG

-738 AGTAL
+738 EGNAL
-743 GNSNI
+743 GKSNI
-748 TLASTGNSVT
+748 TLASAGKSVT
-758 ITPTINAADNS
+758 VTPTIDAANNS

>member
-12 ASLPK
+12 ANLPK
-17 SNIID
+17 SDIID
-22 GAFYLTTDTNRLYIG
+22 GAFYLTTDTNRLYVG
-37 STNGVADATPELV
+37 NNTELV

-56 TVVKSVKD
+56 TVVESVDK
-64 LPDNSE
+64 LPKT
-70 GHKVEVGQF
+70 GVEVGQF
-79 YYIAGENKHA
+79 YYIAGTNKHA

-104 IVNGVPKWTQVN
+104 IVNGNPQWTQVN
-116 PDTVDGNDRLSNVTI
+116 PDTVDGNDRLSDVTI
-131 TKGNYDAVKNVIPYT
+131 TKGNYDAVHNVIPYT
-146 LSFSIKDKAGT
+146 LSFTIKDKAGKG
-157 VIETITKTLDV
+157 IETITKTLNV
-168 APKDIISKA
+168 APSDIISKA

-184 SAEGVNAATITTKI
+184 SAGGNAATITTQI

-209 GSSFSIAGGDNVTVS
+209 GSSFSIAGGDNVTIS
-224 QKDGVVTIATGIGK
+224 QKNGVVTIATGIGK
-238 DSVQMHVDGTN
+238 DSVQMHVDGTST
-249 VQNQVSAS
+249 QNQVSAS
-257 VRVNSSDSG
+257 VRVNTDDSG
-266 DILKIA
+266 DVLKIA
-272 GDTTKDIG
+272 GDTAKDIG
-280 VVWDATNK
+280 IVWDAANK

-302 TGDAIQL
+302 TGNAIQL
-309 SHDSKSFTA
+309 SNGSKSFTA
-318 ITSTTYDSHGHI
+318 VTSTTYDSYGHI

-344 IKDIKVDDADKSKLK
+344 IKTVDVDDADKSKLK
-359 VSLTDQNGTAFGT
+359 VSLTDQDDNEFGSV
-372 ATSDSILYNTITVY
+372 TSNSILYNTITVY

-427 TVAANSDLPEAS
+427 TVATNSDLQNVS
-439 KGVHIGDTYKVSAEN
+439 KVVHIGDTYKVSAEN
-454 SGITI
+454 SGITV
-459 NGKTAHLGD
+459 NGKSAQLGD

-484 GTLTWTL
+484 STLTWTL

-501 YDMKVAAGSGANS
+501 YDMKVATGSGANS

-520 ASTDAGSFNKYATI
+520 ASTDAGAFNKYATI
-534 TGDGVITVTPTAGA
+534 TGDGVITVTPTAGE
-548 GDEGAV
+548 GETGAV

-582 VIPAVTVNAAG
+582 VIPAVTINAAG
-593 HVTSI
+593 HVTGI

-615 SNKSVKLQDAA
+615 SNKSVKLQDAS
-626 GKDLGVVQF
+626 GTDLGVVQF

-665 ESDTTSTQAVNLS
+665 GSNTTSTQGVDLS
-678 SAADKDRQISVI
+678 SAVDADRQISVI

-719 QAASAG
+719 QSASAG
-725 TNAVTIGTQLKNA
+725 TNAVTIGTQLKDYA
-738 AGTAL
+738 DKDIGK
-743 GNSNI
+743 SNI
-748 TLASTGNSVT
+748 TLASAGKSVT
-758 ITPTINAADNS
+758 ITPTIDAANNS

>member
-12 ASLPK
+12 ANLPK

-22 GAFYLTTDTNRLYIG
+22 GAFYLTTDTNRLYVG
-37 STNGVADATPELV
+37 NNTELV

-56 TVVKSVKD
+56 TVVESVSD
-64 LPDNSE
+64 LPKT
-70 GHKVEVGQF
+70 GVEVGQF

-89 GASDDNGNILAVVTS
+89 GAVDNNGNILAVVTS
-104 IVNGVPKWTQVN
+104 VVNGNPQWTQVN
-116 PDTVDGNDRLSNVTI
+116 PDTVDGNDRLSDVAI
-131 TKGNYDAVKNVIPYT
+131 TKGSYDAVNNVIPYT
-146 LSFSIKDKAGT
+146 LSFTIKDKAGKG
-157 VIETITKTLDV
+157 IETITKTLNV

-198 KDTSNNNALST
+198 KDTSNNDALST

-280 VVWDATNK
+280 IVWDAANK

-309 SHDSKSFTA
+309 SHNSKSFTA

-344 IKDIKVDDADKSKLK
+344 IKDIEVDSADKSKLK
-359 VSLTDQNGTAFGT
+359 VSLTDQDGNAFGT
-372 ATSDSILYNTITVY
+372 ATSGSILYNTITVY

-427 TVAANSDLPEAS
+427 TVATNSDLPNAS

-468 LLIATGT
+468 LLIAIGT

-484 GTLTWTL
+484 DTLAWTL

-501 YDMKVAAGSGANS
+501 YNMKVADGGSGANS

-534 TGDGVITVTPTAGA
+534 TGDGVITVTPTAGE
-548 GDEGAV
+548 GDKGTV

-574 TVAPGGSI
+574 TVAPGDPI

-615 SNKSVKLQDAA
+615 NNKSVKLQDAA

-652 DGVVTVSHAVPTM
+652 DGIVTVSHAVPAM
-665 ESDTTSTQAVNLS
+665 GSDTTPTQAVNLS

-725 TNAVTIGTQLKNA
+725 TNAVTINTQLKNA
-738 AGTAL
+738 KGDNI
-743 GNSNI
+743 GKSGI
-748 TLASTGNSVT
+748 TLGSTGNSVT
-758 ITPTINAADNS
+758 ITPTIDAADNS

>member
-12 ASLPK
+12 ANLPK

-22 GAFYLTTDTNRLYIG
+22 GAFYLTTDTNRLYVG
-37 STNGVADATPELV
+37 NNTELV

-56 TVVKSVKD
+56 TVVESVDK
-64 LPDNSE
+64 LPKT
-70 GHKVEVGQF
+70 GVEVGQF
-79 YYIAGENKHA
+79 YYIAGTNKHA

-104 IVNGVPKWTQVN
+104 IVNGNPQWTQVN
-116 PDTVDGNDRLSNVTI
+116 PDTVDGNDRLSDVAI
-131 TKGNYDAVKNVIPYT
+131 TKGSYDAVNNVIPYT
-146 LSFSIKDKAGT
+146 LSFTIKDKDSK
-157 VIETITKTLDV
+157 VIQTITKTLNV
-168 APKDIISKA
+168 APSDIISKA

-184 SAEGVNAATITTKI
+184 SSGGNAATITTKI

-209 GSSFSIAGGDNVTVS
+209 GSSFSIAGGDNVTIS

-238 DSVQMHVDGTN
+238 DSVQMHVDGAK

-280 VVWDATNK
+280 IIWDATNK

-309 SHDSKSFTA
+309 SHNSKSFTA
-318 ITSTTYDSHGHI
+318 VTSTTYDSHGHI

-344 IKDIKVDDADKSKLK
+344 IKDIKVDDTDKSKLK

-439 KGVHIGDTYKVSAEN
+439 KGVHIGDTYKVNAEN

-459 NGKTAHLGD
+459 NGKAAHLGD

-475 EDSNGNITS
+475 EDGNGNITS

-520 ASTDAGSFNKYATI
+520 ASTDAGAFNKYATI
-534 TGDGVITVTPTAGA
+534 TGDGVITITPTEGE
-548 GDEGAV
+548 GKDGAV

-559 NSGATAGTYGSNTTG
+559 NSGVTAGTYGSNTTG

-615 SNKSVKLQDAA
+615 NNKSVKLQNAS
-626 GKDLGVVQF
+626 GKDLGVIQF

-665 ESDTTSTQAVNLS
+665 ESDTTSTQVVNLS
-678 SAADKDRQISVI
+678 SADEANRKISVI

-743 GNSNI
+743 GKSDI
-748 TLASTGNSVT
+748 TLASAGKSVT
-758 ITPTINAADNS
+758 ITPTIDAASNS

>member
-12 ASLPK
+12 ANLPK

-22 GAFYLTTDTNRLYIG
+22 GAFYLTTDTNRLYVG
-37 STNGVADATPELV
+37 NNTELV

-56 TVVKSVKD
+56 TVVESVSD
-64 LPDNSE
+64 LPKT
-70 GHKVEVGQF
+70 GVEVGQF

-89 GASDDNGNILAVVTS
+89 GAVDNNGNILAVVTS
-104 IVNGVPKWTQVN
+104 VVNGNPQWTQVN
-116 PDTVDGNDRLSNVTI
+116 PDTVDGNDRLSDVAI
-131 TKGNYDAVKNVIPYT
+131 TKGSYDAVNNVIPYT
-146 LSFSIKDKAGT
+146 LSFTIKDKAGKG
-157 VIETITKTLDV
+157 IETITKTLNV

-198 KDTSNNNALST
+198 KDTSNNDALST

-280 VVWDATNK
+280 IVWDAANK

-309 SHDSKSFTA
+309 SHNSKSFTA

-344 IKDIKVDDADKSKLK
+344 IKDIEVDSADKSKLK
-359 VSLTDQNGTAFGT
+359 VSLTDQDGNAFGT
-372 ATSDSILYNTITVY
+372 ATSGSILYNTITVY

-427 TVAANSDLPEAS
+427 TVATNSDLPNAS

-468 LLIATGT
+468 LLIAIGT

-484 GTLTWTL
+484 DTLAWTL

-501 YDMKVAAGSGANS
+501 YNMKVADGGSGANS

-534 TGDGVITVTPTAGA
+534 TGDGVITVTPTAGE
-548 GDEGAV
+548 GDKGTV

-574 TVAPGGSI
+574 TVAPGDPI

-615 SNKSVKLQDAA
+615 NNKSVKLQDAA

-652 DGVVTVSHAVPTM
+652 DGIVTVSHAVPAM
-665 ESDTTSTQAVNLS
+665 GSDTTPTQAVNLS

-712 RISDSLS
+712 HISDSLS

-725 TNAVTIGTQLKNA
+725 TNAVTINTQLKNA
-738 AGTAL
+738 KGDNI
-743 GNSNI
+743 GKSGI
-748 TLASTGNSVT
+748 TLGSTGNSVT
-758 ITPTINAADNS
+758 ITPTIDAADNS

>member
-1 MANVLFKRGLQ
+1 
-12 ASLPK
+12 
-17 SNIID
+17 
-22 GAFYLTTDTNRLYIG
+22 
-37 STNGVADATPELV
+37 
-50 ELNKSI
+50 
-56 TVVKSVKD
+56 
-64 LPDNSE
+64 
-70 GHKVEVGQF
+70 
-79 YYIAGENKHA
+79 
-89 GASDDNGNILAVVTS
+89 
-104 IVNGVPKWTQVN
+104 
-116 PDTVDGNDRLSNVTI
+116 
-131 TKGNYDAVKNVIPYT
+131 
-146 LSFSIKDKAGT
+146 
-157 VIETITKTLDV
+157 
-168 APKDIISKA
+168 
-177 DVSVSTS
+177 
-184 SAEGVNAATITTKI
+184 
-198 KDTSNNNALST
+198 
-209 GSSFSIAGGDNVTVS
+209 
-224 QKDGVVTIATGIGK
+224 
-238 DSVQMHVDGTN
+238 MHVDGTN

-280 VVWDATNK
+280 IVWDAANK

-309 SHDSKSFTA
+309 SHNSKSFTA
-318 ITSTTYDSHGHI
+318 VTSTTYDSHGHI

-344 IKDIKVDDADKSKLK
+344 IKDIKVDDTDKSKLK
-359 VSLTDQNGTAFGT
+359 VSLTDQNGSAFGT

-439 KGVHIGDTYKVSAEN
+439 KGVHIGDTYKVNAEN

-459 NGKTAHLGD
+459 NDKVAHLGD

-475 EDSNGNITS
+475 EDGNGNITS

-501 YDMKVAAGSGANS
+501 YDMKVAAASGANS

-520 ASTDAGSFNKYATI
+520 ASTDSGNFNKYATI
-534 TGDGVITVTPTAGA
+534 TGDGVITVTPTAGQ
-548 GDEGAV
+548 GKDGAV

-593 HVTSI
+593 HVTGI

-603 TLPGANKLGINT
+603 TLPGANKLGINAD
-615 SNKSVKLQDAA
+615 NKSVKLQDAS

-643 TVEAGGSGV
+643 SVAAGGSGV
-652 DGVVTVSHAVPTM
+652 DGVVTISHAVPTM
-665 ESDTTSTQAVNLS
+665 GSDATSTQAVNLS

-719 QAASAG
+719 QAASKG

-738 AGTAL
+738 EGTAL
-743 GNSNI
+743 GKSDI
-748 TLASTGNSVT
+748 TLASAGKSVT
-758 ITPTINAADNS
+758 ITPTIDAANNS

>member
-12 ASLPK
+12 ANLPK

-22 GAFYLTTDTNRLYIG
+22 GAFYLTTDTNRLYVG
-37 STNGVADATPELV
+37 NNTELV

-64 LPDNSE
+64 LPKT
-70 GHKVEVGQF
+70 GVEVGQF
-79 YYIAGENKHA
+79 YYIAGENLHA
-89 GASDDNGNILAVVTS
+89 GASDANGNILAVVTS
-104 IVNGVPKWTQVN
+104 IVNGVPNWTQVN
-116 PDTVDGNDRLSNVTI
+116 PDTVDGNDRLSDVAI
-131 TKGNYDAVKNVIPYT
+131 TKGNYDAVHNVIPYT
-146 LSFSIKDKAGT
+146 LSFTIKDKAGQA
-157 VIETITKTLDV
+157 IQTITKTLNV
-168 APKDIISKA
+168 APSDIISKA

-184 SAEGVNAATITTKI
+184 SSGGNAATITTKI
-198 KDTSNNNALST
+198 KDTSNNDALSA
-209 GSSFSIAGGDNVTVS
+209 GSSFSIAGGDNVTIS

-238 DSVQMHVDGTN
+238 DSVQMHVDGTK

-266 DILKIA
+266 DVLKIA
-272 GDTTKDIG
+272 GDTAKDIG
-280 VVWDATNK
+280 IVWDAANK

-302 TGDAIQL
+302 TGNAIQL
-309 SHDSKSFTA
+309 SNGSKSFTA
-318 ITSTTYDSHGHI
+318 VTSTTYDSHGHI

-344 IKDIKVDDADKSKLK
+344 IKTVDVDSADKSKLK
-359 VSLTDQNGTAFGT
+359 VSLTDQDGSEFGSV
-372 ATSDSILYNTITVY
+372 TSGSILYNTITVY
-386 DSVNGTATKST
+386 DSINGTAAQTT

-427 TVAANSDLPEAS
+427 TVATNSDLPQAS
-439 KGVHIGDTYKVSAEN
+439 EGVHIGDTYKVSAEK

-459 NGKTAHLGD
+459 NGKEAHLGD

-501 YDMKVAAGSGANS
+501 YNMKVAAGGSGANS

-520 ASTDAGSFNKYATI
+520 ASTDAGGFNKYATI
-534 TGDGVITVTPTAGA
+534 TGDGVITVTPTAGE
-548 GDEGAV
+548 GDKGTV

-559 NSGATAGTYGSNTTG
+559 NSGATAGTYGNNTTG

-582 VIPAVTVNAAG
+582 VIPAVTINAAG
-593 HVTSI
+593 HVTGI

-615 SNKSVKLQDAA
+615 SNKYVKLQDAA

-643 TVEAGGSGV
+643 SVAAGGSGV
-652 DGVVTVSHAVPTM
+652 DGVVTVNHAVPTM
-665 ESDTTSTQAVNLS
+665 GSDDTSTQAVDLS
-678 SAADKDRQISVI
+678 SAADANRKISVI

-704 ATKTITLG
+704 STKTITLG

-719 QAASAG
+719 QEASAG

-738 AGTAL
+738 EGSAL
-743 GNSNI
+743 GKSNI
-748 TLASTGNSVT
+748 TLASAGKSVT
-758 ITPTINAADNS
+758 VTPTIDAANNS

>member
-12 ASLPK
+12 ANLPK

-22 GAFYLTTDTNRLYIG
+22 GAFYLTTDTNRLYVG
-37 STNGVADATPELV
+37 NNTELV

-56 TVVKSVKD
+56 TVVESVKD
-64 LPDNSE
+64 LPKT
-70 GHKVEVGQF
+70 GVEVGQF
-79 YYIAGENKHA
+79 YYIAGENLHA
-89 GASDDNGNILAVVTS
+89 GASDANGNILAVVTS
-104 IVNGVPKWTQVN
+104 IVNGVPNWTQVN
-116 PDTVDGNDRLSNVTI
+116 PDTVDGNDRLSDVAI
-131 TKGNYDAVKNVIPYT
+131 TKGSYDAVHNVIPYT
-146 LSFSIKDKAGT
+146 LSFTIKDKAGQA
-157 VIETITKTLDV
+157 IQTITKTLNV
-168 APKDIISKA
+168 APSDIISKA

-184 SAEGVNAATITTKI
+184 SSGGNAATITTKI
-198 KDTSNNNALST
+198 KDTSNNDALST
-209 GSSFSIAGGDNVTVS
+209 GGSFSIAGGNNVTVS
-224 QKDGVVTIATGIGK
+224 QKDGVVTIATGIGS
-238 DSVQMHVDGTN
+238 DSVKMHVDGTK

-257 VRVNSSDSG
+257 VRVNSSNSG
-266 DILKIA
+266 DVLKIA

-280 VVWDATNK
+280 IVWDSENK

-302 TGDAIQL
+302 TGNAIQL
-309 SHDSKSFTA
+309 SHGSKSFTA

-344 IKDIKVDDADKSKLK
+344 IKTVDVDSADKSKLK
-359 VSLTDQNGTAFGT
+359 VSLTDQDGSEFGSV
-372 ATSDSILYNTITVY
+372 TSGSILYNTITVY
-386 DSVNGTATKST
+386 DSINGTAAQTT

-427 TVAANSDLPEAS
+427 TVATNSDLPQAS
-439 KGVHIGDTYKVSAEN
+439 EGVHIGDTYKVSAEK

-459 NGKTAHLGD
+459 NGKEAHLGD

-501 YDMKVAAGSGANS
+501 YNMKVAAGGTGANS
-514 AKVGIL
+514 ATVGIL
-520 ASTDAGSFNKYATI
+520 ASTDAGGFNKYATI
-534 TGDGVITVTPTAGA
+534 TGDGVITVTPTAGE
-548 GDEGAV
+548 GETGAV

-559 NSGATAGTYGSNTTG
+559 NSGATAGTYGNNTTG

-582 VIPAVTVNAAG
+582 VIPAVTINAAG
-593 HVTSI
+593 HVTGI

-615 SNKSVKLQDAA
+615 SNKYVKLQDAA

-643 TVEAGGSGV
+643 SVAAGGSGV
-652 DGVVTVSHAVPTM
+652 DGVVTVNHAVPTM
-665 ESDTTSTQAVNLS
+665 GSDDTSTQAVDLS
-678 SAADKDRQISVI
+678 SAADANRKISVI

-704 ATKTITLG
+704 STKTITLG

-725 TNAVTIGTQLKNA
+725 TNAVTINTQLKNA
-738 AGTAL
+738 EG
-743 GNSNI
+743 GNIGKSGI
-748 TLASTGNSVT
+748 TLGSTGNSVT
-758 ITPTINAADNS
+758 ITPTIDAANNS

>member
-1 MANVLFKRGLQ
+1 MANVLFKRGRQ
-12 ASLPK
+12 ANLPK
-17 SNIID
+17 SDIID
-22 GAFYLTTDTNRLYIG
+22 GAFYLTTDTNRLYVG
-37 STNGVADATPELV
+37 NNTELV

-56 TVVKSVKD
+56 TVVESVSE
-64 LPDNSE
+64 LPKT
-70 GHKVEVGQF
+70 GVEVGQF
-79 YYIAGENKHA
+79 YYISGTNKHA

-104 IVNGVPKWTQVN
+104 IVNGNPQWTQVN
-116 PDTVDGNDRLSNVTI
+116 PDTVDGNDRLSDVAI
-131 TKGNYDAVKNVIPYT
+131 TKGSYDAVNNVIPYT
-146 LSFSIKDKAGT
+146 LSFSIKDKDGK
-157 VIETITKTLDV
+157 VIQTITKTLNV

-209 GSSFSIAGGDNVTVS
+209 GSSFSIAGGDNVTVT

-280 VVWDATNK
+280 IVWDAANK

-318 ITSTTYDSHGHI
+318 VTSTTYDSHGHI

-344 IKDIKVDDADKSKLK
+344 IKAIEVDSADKSKLK
-359 VSLTDQNGTAFGT
+359 VSLTDQNGSAFGT

-397 IANQGDIGTFYSKTA
+397 IANQGDIGTFYSKTV

-439 KGVHIGDTYKVSAEN
+439 KGVHIGDTYKVNAEN

-459 NGKTAHLGD
+459 NGKAAHLGD

-501 YDMKVAAGSGANS
+501 YDMKVAAASGANS

-520 ASTDAGSFNKYATI
+520 ASTDSGNFNKYATI
-534 TGDGVITVTPTAGA
+534 TGDGVITITPTAGQ
-548 GDEGAV
+548 GKDGVV

-593 HVTSI
+593 HVTGI

-603 TLPGANKLGINT
+603 TLPGANKLGINAD
-615 SNKSVKLQDAA
+615 NKSVKLQDAS

-643 TVEAGGSGV
+643 SVAAGGSGV

-665 ESDTTSTQAVNLS
+665 GSDATSTQAVNLS

-712 RISDSLS
+712 RVSDSLS
-719 QAASAG
+719 QAASKG
-725 TNAVTIGTQLKNA
+725 TNAVTIGTQLKDY

-743 GNSNI
+743 GKSDI
-748 TLASTGNSVT
+748 TLASAGKSVT
-758 ITPTINAADNS
+758 ITPTIDAANNS

>member
-12 ASLPK
+12 ANLPK

-22 GAFYLTTDTNRLYIG
+22 GAFYLTTDTNRLYVG
-37 STNGVADATPELV
+37 NNTELV

-56 TVVKSVKD
+56 TVVKTVSD
-64 LPDNSE
+64 LPKT
-70 GHKVEVGQF
+70 GVEVGQF
-79 YYIAGENKHA
+79 YYIAGTNKHA
-89 GASDDNGNILAVVTS
+89 GAADDNGNILAVVTS
-104 IVNGVPKWTQVN
+104 IVNGNPQWTQVN
-116 PDTVDGNDRLSNVTI
+116 PDTVDGNDRLSDVAI
-131 TKGNYDAVKNVIPYT
+131 TKGSYDAVKNVIPYT
-146 LSFSIKDKAGT
+146 LSFSIKDKAGK
-157 VIETITKTLDV
+157 VIQTITKTLDV

-198 KDTSNNNALST
+198 KDTSNSNALST
-209 GSSFSIAGGDNVTVS
+209 GSSFSIAGGDNVTVT

-257 VRVNSSDSG
+257 VRVNSGDSG

-280 VVWDATNK
+280 IVWDATNK

-309 SHDSKSFTA
+309 SHNSKSFTA
-318 ITSTTYDSHGHI
+318 VTSTTYDNHGHI

-344 IKDIKVDDADKSKLK
+344 IKAIEVDSADKSKLK
-359 VSLTDQNGTAFGT
+359 VSLTDQNGSAFGT

-427 TVAANSDLPEAS
+427 TVATNSDLPNAS
-439 KGVHIGDTYKVSAEN
+439 KGVHVGDTYKVSAEN
-454 SGITI
+454 SGITV
-459 NGKTAHLGD
+459 NGKAAQLGD
-468 LLIATGT
+468 LLIAIGT

-484 GTLTWTL
+484 STLAWTL

-501 YDMKVAAGSGANS
+501 YDMKVAAGGSGANS

-520 ASTDAGSFNKYATI
+520 ASTDAGGFNKYATI
-534 TGDGVITVTPTAGA
+534 TGDGVITVTPTAGE
-548 GDEGAV
+548 GDKGTV

-574 TVAPGGSI
+574 TVAPGDPI

-615 SNKSVKLQDAA
+615 DNKSVKLQDAA

-652 DGVVTVSHAVPTM
+652 DGIVTVSHAVPAM
-665 ESDTTSTQAVNLS
+665 GSDTTPTQAVNLS

-758 ITPTINAADNS
+758 ITPTIDAASNS

>member
-12 ASLPK
+12 ANLPK

-22 GAFYLTTDTNRLYIG
+22 GAFYLTTDTNRLYVG
-37 STNGVADATPELV
+37 NNTELV

-56 TVVKSVKD
+56 TVVQSVSD
-64 LPDNSE
+64 LPKT
-70 GHKVEVGQF
+70 GVEVGQF
-79 YYIAGENKHA
+79 YYIAGTNKHA

-104 IVNGVPKWTQVN
+104 IVNGNPQWTQVN
-116 PDTVDGNDRLSNVTI
+116 PDTVDGNDRLGNVSI
-131 TKGNYDAVKNVIPYT
+131 TKGTYDTVNNVIPYS
-146 LSFSIKDKAGT
+146 LSFDIKDKDGK
-157 VIETITKTLDV
+157 VIQTITKKLDV

-209 GSSFSIAGGDNVTVS
+209 GSSFSIAGGDNVTIS
-224 QKDGVVTIATGIGK
+224 QKDGVVTIATGIGS
-238 DSVQMHVDGTN
+238 DSVKMHVDGTK

-257 VRVNSSDSG
+257 VRVNSGDSG
-266 DILKIA
+266 DVLKIA

-280 VVWDATNK
+280 IVWDAANK

-344 IKDIKVDDADKSKLK
+344 IKAIEVDSADKSKLK

-468 LLIATGT
+468 LLIAIGT

-484 GTLTWTL
+484 DTLAWTL

-501 YDMKVAAGSGANS
+501 YNMKVAAGGSGANS

-534 TGDGVITVTPTAGA
+534 TGDGVITVTPTAGE
-548 GDEGAV
+548 GDKGTV

-574 TVAPGGSI
+574 TVAPGDPI

-615 SNKSVKLQDAA
+615 NNKSVKLQDAA

-652 DGVVTVSHAVPTM
+652 DGIVTVSHAVPAM
-665 ESDTTSTQAVNLS
+665 GSDTTPTQAVNLS

-743 GNSNI
+743 GKSNI

-758 ITPTINAADNS
+758 ITPTIDATNNS

>member
-1 MANVLFKRGLQ
+1 MANVLFKRGRQ
-12 ASLPK
+12 ANLPK
-17 SNIID
+17 SDIID

-37 STNGVADATPELV
+37 NNTELV

-56 TVVKSVKD
+56 TVVERVSD
-64 LPDNSE
+64 LPKT
-70 GHKVEVGQF
+70 GVEVGQF
-79 YYIAGENKHA
+79 YYIAGENLHA
-89 GASDDNGNILAVVTS
+89 GASDSNGNILAVVTS
-104 IVNGVPKWTQVN
+104 ITNGVPHWTQVN
-116 PDTVDGNDRLSNVTI
+116 PDTVDGNDRLSNVSI
-131 TKGNYDAVKNVIPYT
+131 TKGTYDVVNNVIPYT
-146 LSFSIKDKAGT
+146 LSFSVKNKDGDI
-157 VIETITKTLDV
+157 IETITKTLDV

-209 GSSFSIAGGDNVTVS
+209 GSSFSIAGGDNVTIS
-224 QKDGVVTIATGIGK
+224 QKDGVVTIATGIGS
-238 DSVQMHVDGTN
+238 DSVKMHVDGTK

-266 DILKIA
+266 DVLKIA

-280 VVWDATNK
+280 IVWDAANK

-302 TGDAIQL
+302 TGNAIQL

-318 ITSTTYDSHGHI
+318 VTSTTYDSHGHI

-344 IKDIKVDDADKSKLK
+344 IKAIEVDSADKSKLK

-427 TVAANSDLPEAS
+427 TVATNSDLPNAS

-468 LLIATGT
+468 LLIAIGT

-484 GTLTWTL
+484 DTLAWTL

-501 YDMKVAAGSGANS
+501 YNMKVAAGDANS

-534 TGDGVITVTPTAGA
+534 TGDGVITVTPTAGE
-548 GDEGAV
+548 GDKGTV

-559 NSGATAGTYGSNTTG
+559 NSGAAAGTYGSNTTG
-574 TVAPGGSI
+574 TVAPGDSI

-615 SNKSVKLQDAA
+615 NNKSVKLQDAA

-643 TVEAGGSGV
+643 TVEAGGSDV
-652 DGVVTVSHAVPTM
+652 AGVVTVSHAVPTM
-665 ESDTTSTQAVNLS
+665 GSDTTPTQAVNLS
-678 SAADKDRQISVI
+678 STADKDRQISVI

-725 TNAVTIGTQLKNA
+725 TNAVTIGTQLKND

-748 TLASTGNSVT
+748 TLGSTGNSVT
-758 ITPTINAADNS
+758 ITPTIDAASNS

>member
-1 MANVLFKRGLQ
+1 MANVLFKRGRQ
-12 ASLPK
+12 ANLPK
-17 SNIID
+17 SDIID
-22 GAFYLTTDTNRLYIG
+22 GAFYLTTDTNRLYVG
-37 STNGVADATPELV
+37 NNTELV

-56 TVVKSVKD
+56 TVVDSVDK
-64 LPDNSE
+64 LPKTD
-70 GHKVEVGQF
+70 VEVGQF
-79 YYIAGENKHA
+79 YYISGENLHA
-89 GASDDNGNILAVVTS
+89 GASDSNGNILAVVTS

-116 PDTVDGNDRLSNVTI
+116 PDTVDGNDRLSDVAI
-131 TKGNYDAVKNVIPYT
+131 TKGSYDAVNNVIPYT
-146 LSFSIKDKAGT
+146 LSFSIKDKAGK
-157 VIETITKTLDV
+157 VIQTITKTLDV

-198 KDTSNNNALST
+198 KDTSNSNALST
-209 GSSFSIAGGDNVTVS
+209 GGSFSIAGGDNVTVT

-280 VVWDATNK
+280 IVWDSESK

-302 TGDAIQL
+302 TGNAIQL
-309 SHDSKSFTA
+309 SHGSKSFTA
-318 ITSTTYDSHGHI
+318 VTSTTYDSHGHI

-344 IKDIKVDDADKSKLK
+344 IKTVDVDSADKSKLK
-359 VSLTDQNGTAFGT
+359 VSLTDQDGSEFGSV
-372 ATSDSILYNTITVY
+372 TSGSILYNTITVY
-386 DSVNGTATKST
+386 DSINGTAAQTT

-427 TVAANSDLPEAS
+427 TVATNSDLPNAS

-459 NGKTAHLGD
+459 NGKAAHLGD

-484 GTLTWTL
+484 GTLVWTL
-491 VQGNSETDTT
+491 VQGSSETDTT

-520 ASTDAGSFNKYATI
+520 ASTDSGNFNKYATI
-534 TGDGVITVTPTAGA
+534 TGDGVITITPTAGQ
-548 GDEGAV
+548 GKDGVV

-593 HVTSI
+593 HVTGI

-603 TLPGANKLGINT
+603 TLPGANKLGINAD
-615 SNKSVKLQDAA
+615 NKSVKLQDAS

-643 TVEAGGSGV
+643 SVAAGGSGV

-665 ESDTTSTQAVNLS
+665 GSDATSTQAVNLS

-712 RISDSLS
+712 RVSDSLS
-719 QAASAG
+719 QAASKG
-725 TNAVTIGTQLKNA
+725 TNAVTIGTQLKDY

-743 GNSNI
+743 GKSDI
-748 TLASTGNSVT
+748 TLASAGKSVT
-758 ITPTINAADNS
+758 ITPTIDAANNS

>member
-12 ASLPK
+12 ANLPK

-22 GAFYLTTDTNRLYIG
+22 GAFYLTTDTNRLYVG
-37 STNGVADATPELV
+37 NNTELV

-56 TVVKSVKD
+56 TVVQSVSD
-64 LPDNSE
+64 LPKT
-70 GHKVEVGQF
+70 GVEVGQF

-104 IVNGVPKWTQVN
+104 IVNGNPQWTQVN
-116 PDTVDGNDRLSNVTI
+116 PDTVDGNDHLSDVAI
-131 TKGNYDAVKNVIPYT
+131 TKGSYDAVNNVIPYT
-146 LSFSIKDKAGT
+146 LSFSIKDKDGK
-157 VIETITKTLDV
+157 VIQTITKTLNV

-198 KDTSNNNALST
+198 KDTSNNNALSA
-209 GSSFSIAGGDNVTVS
+209 GSSFSIAGGDNVTVT

-280 VVWDATNK
+280 IVWDAANK

-309 SHDSKSFTA
+309 SHNSKSFTA
-318 ITSTTYDSHGHI
+318 VTSTTYDSHGHI

-344 IKDIKVDDADKSKLK
+344 IKAIEVDSADKSKLK
-359 VSLTDQNGTAFGT
+359 VSLTDQDGNEFGT

-386 DSVNGTATKST
+386 DSVNGTANKST

-439 KGVHIGDTYKVSAEN
+439 EGVHIGDTYKVSAEN

-459 NGKTAHLGD
+459 NGKAAHLGD
-468 LLIATGT
+468 LLIAIGT

-484 GTLTWTL
+484 DTLAWTL

-501 YDMKVAAGSGANS
+501 YDMKVAAGDANS

-520 ASTDAGSFNKYATI
+520 ASTDAGNFNKFATI
-534 TGDGVITVTPTAGA
+534 TGDGVITVTPTAGE
-548 GDEGAV
+548 GKNGAV

-559 NSGATAGTYGSNTTG
+559 NSGAAAGTYGSNTTG
-574 TVAPGGSI
+574 AIAPGDSI

-615 SNKSVKLQDAA
+615 NNKSVKLQDAA

-652 DGVVTVSHAVPTM
+652 DGIVTVSHAVPAM
-665 ESDTTSTQAVNLS
+665 GSDTTPTQAVNLS

-743 GNSNI
+743 GKSDI
-748 TLASTGNSVT
+748 TLASAGKSVT
-758 ITPTINAADNS
+758 ITPTIDAANNS

>member
-1 MANVLFKRGLQ
+1 MANVLFKRGRQ
-12 ASLPK
+12 ANLPK
-17 SNIID
+17 SDIID
-22 GAFYLTTDTNRLYIG
+22 GAFYLTTDTNRLYVG
-37 STNGVADATPELV
+37 NNTELV

-56 TVVKSVKD
+56 TVVDSVDK
-64 LPDNSE
+64 LPKTD
-70 GHKVEVGQF
+70 VEVGQF
-79 YYIAGENKHA
+79 YYISGDNTHTDTSAGGK
-89 GASDDNGNILAVVTS
+89 NGNILAVVTS
-104 IVNGVPKWTQVN
+104 IVNGNPKWTQVN
-116 PDTVDGNDRLSNVTI
+116 PDTVDGNDRLSDVAI
-131 TKGNYDAVKNVIPYT
+131 TKGSYDAVNNVIPYT
-146 LSFSIKDKAGT
+146 LSFSIKDKAGK
-157 VIETITKTLDV
+157 VIQTITKTLDV

-209 GSSFSIAGGDNVTVS
+209 GSSFSIAGGDNVTVT

-280 VVWDATNK
+280 IVWDAANK

-309 SHDSKSFTA
+309 SHNSKSFTA
-318 ITSTTYDSHGHI
+318 VTSTTYDSHGHI

-344 IKDIKVDDADKSKLK
+344 IKDIKVDDTDKSKLK
-359 VSLTDQNGTAFGT
+359 VSLTDQNGSAFGT

-439 KGVHIGDTYKVSAEN
+439 KGVHIGDTYKVNAEN

-459 NGKTAHLGD
+459 NDKVAHLGD

-475 EDSNGNITS
+475 EDGNGNITS

-501 YDMKVAAGSGANS
+501 YDMKVAAASGANS

-520 ASTDAGSFNKYATI
+520 ASTDSGNFNKYATI
-534 TGDGVITVTPTAGA
+534 TGDGVITVTPTAGQ
-548 GDEGAV
+548 GKDGAV

-593 HVTSI
+593 HVTGI

-603 TLPGANKLGINT
+603 TLPGANKLGINAD
-615 SNKSVKLQDAA
+615 NKSVKLQDAS

-643 TVEAGGSGV
+643 SVAAGGSGV
-652 DGVVTVSHAVPTM
+652 DGVVTISHAVPTM
-665 ESDTTSTQAVNLS
+665 GSDATSTQAVNLS

-719 QAASAG
+719 QAASKG

-738 AGTAL
+738 EGTAL
-743 GNSNI
+743 GKSDI
-748 TLASTGNSVT
+748 TLASAGKSVT
-758 ITPTINAADNS
+758 ITPTIDAANNS

>member
-12 ASLPK
+12 ANLPK

-22 GAFYLTTDTNRLYIG
+22 GAFYLTTDTNRLYVG
-37 STNGVADATPELV
+37 NNTELV

-56 TVVKSVKD
+56 TVVDSVDK
-64 LPDNSE
+64 LPKTD
-70 GHKVEVGQF
+70 VEVGQF
-79 YYIAGENKHA
+79 YYISGDNTHTDTSAGGK
-89 GASDDNGNILAVVTS
+89 NGNILAVVTS
-104 IVNGVPKWTQVN
+104 IVNGNPQWTQVN
-116 PDTVDGNDRLSNVTI
+116 PDTVDGNDRLSDVAI
-131 TKGNYDAVKNVIPYT
+131 TKGSYDAVNNVIPYT
-146 LSFSIKDKAGT
+146 LSFSIKDKAGK
-157 VIETITKTLDV
+157 VIQTITKTLDV

-177 DVSVSTS
+177 DVSISTS

-198 KDTSNNNALST
+198 KDTSNSNALST
-209 GSSFSIAGGDNVTVS
+209 GSSFSIAGGDNVTVT

-266 DILKIA
+266 DVLKIA

-280 VVWDATNK
+280 IVWDAANK

-309 SHDSKSFTA
+309 SHNSKSFTA
-318 ITSTTYDSHGHI
+318 VTSTTYDSHGHI

-344 IKDIKVDDADKSKLK
+344 IKDIKVDDTDKSKLK

-439 KGVHIGDTYKVSAEN
+439 KGVHIGDTYKVNAEN

-459 NGKTAHLGD
+459 NGKAAHLGD

-501 YDMKVAAGSGANS
+501 YDMKVAAASGANS

-520 ASTDAGSFNKYATI
+520 ASTDAGTFNKYATI
-534 TGDGVITVTPTAGA
+534 TGDGVITVTPTAGE

-593 HVTSI
+593 HVTGI

-615 SNKSVKLQDAA
+615 DNKSVKLQDAA

-665 ESDTTSTQAVNLS
+665 KPDTTSTQVVNLS

-712 RISDSLS
+712 RISDNLS

-743 GNSNI
+743 GKSNI

-758 ITPTINAADNS
+758 ITPTIDEANNS